1 MSKEFRTITC
11 TNLNG
16 FSMEFGEK
24 SFAPFVITDCDGV
37 YDTIYNVTTQ
47 ENGNVDGS
55 TVVGQQMKERN
66 IVLTIV
72 DIDMFARNR
81 ELLDRLFSTDGT
93 FIYDDGVHK
102 RKIDYVV
109 EKISGTDGAF
119 YERTTQ
125 VSLICPN
132 PHFSDI
138 EDNNV
143 DMSKVVPLFE
153 FPHEFINCEEIS
165 RIEIMQ
171 NIVIDN
177 QNGTETGMTITIE
190 ALGKVVNPT
199 ISIQETGE
207 HMTVGVDGLND
218 FTLELG
224 QKLIITTQ
232 IDNCHVYLQKA
243 KTLEEVNM
251 YLPVSADFIR
261 LVPGT
266 NHIGYT
272 AKNGEENMTV
282 SISFKRNYARA

>member
-16 FSMEFGEK
+16 FSIEFGEK

-55 TVVGQQMKERN
+55 TVVGQKMKERN

-81 ELLDRLFSTDGT
+81 ELLDSLFSTDGT
-93 FIYDDGVHK
+93 FVYDDGAHK

-119 YERTTQ
+119 YGRTTQ

-138 EDNNV
+138 EDNNI

-177 QNGTETGMTITIE
+177 QNGTETGMTITVE
-190 ALGKVVNPT
+190 ALGKIVNPT

-272 AKNGEENMTV
+272 AKSGEENMTV